1 MQTRLISSYAIEKQI
16 GQGAYGKVLRN
27 RLASNHVVVI
37 KQMESA
43 RSGMA
48 SQTRCG
54 EIKLLRQIY
63 HRNSINLLQI
73 VVGDDTNNLDD
84 IRKNPMYL
92 IYEYRPRFGRGLE
105 AKEAAARRG
114 AVLHA

>member
-1 MQTRLISSYAIEKQI
+1 MEKRKERNGFSQN
-16 GQGAYGKVLRN
+16 ALR
-27 RLASNHVVVI
+27 
-37 KQMESA
+37 
-43 RSGMA
+43 
-48 SQTRCG
+48 

-92 IYEYRPRFGRGLE
+92 IYEYIDHDLAGS
-105 AKEAAARRG
+105 
-114 AVLHA
+114 